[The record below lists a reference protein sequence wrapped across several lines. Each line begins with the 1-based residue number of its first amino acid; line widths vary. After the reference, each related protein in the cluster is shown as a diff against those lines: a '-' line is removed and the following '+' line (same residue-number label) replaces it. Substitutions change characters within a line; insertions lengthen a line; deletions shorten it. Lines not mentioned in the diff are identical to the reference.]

1 MLLFLIILTIYLAIG
16 FIIAIIIV
24 RSEINKYKNT
34 LTLYGRIRTLYKIDF
49 IILFLLAMFLYGW
62 FFLKLLYNAIT
73 NGSKKS
79 KHKKINN

>member
-34 LTLYGRIRTLYKIDF
+34 LTLYEKIRIRTLDF